1 MTPTNFSVFLNI
13 FAKILCLFFF
23 VLSVK
28 DLVKAVVVSQPFPMV
43 DHRENSPYILSP
55 GEKGT
60 NSIFCPIVGF
70 PPYVFD

>member
-43 DHRENSPYILSP
+43 DSPLSGKTLLIFFLP
-55 GEKGT
+55 GKKVL
-60 NSIFCPIVGF
+60 IVF
-70 PPYVFD
+70 FVLL